1 MLGRLPTG
9 ALTLAPVALTFPQG
23 LCRGSSHFQAPSHPA
38 PTPQSTSLNPRISAT
53 PLTAPKS
60 QGPDRKPPG
69 PTHSR
74 RVSGKCLP
82 GSTRRAGTTGWAR
95 HGVGR
100 HPGNTCRRAL
110 QLHGGTRRCGFMTTG
125 RRPALQEP
133 RCQDIVSL
141 VKDLPRAK
149 GQKKKCLGFG
159 RQWKGQG
166 PRSLTI

>member
-1 MLGRLPTG
+1 M
-9 ALTLAPVALTFPQG
+9 APVTLTFPQG

-53 PLTAPKS
+53 PLTALKS
-60 QGPDRKPPG
+60 QGPDCKPPG
-69 PTHSR
+69 PTCSR

-95 HGVGR
+95 HGIGR
-100 HPGNTCRRAL
+100 HPGNTCGRAL

-125 RRPALQEP
+125 RRPSSAGAQ
-133 RCQDIVSL
+133 ISGHSFL
-141 VKDLPRAK
+141 VKGLPRAK